1 MGRDDERRD
10 EDFSSDELFTLR
22 EFFRDEAQETL
33 ERLTGHLLAIGDAP
47 TEAVL
52 TEMMRATHTMKG
64 SAGTVGLPDLVS
76 YAHAIEDE
84 LARLRG
90 GRISWSVEVREHLVT
105 IFDALRAYVDALGD
119 PVAKEA
125 ARIRLLEPLGDLTAM
140 GPARSAESTQVGVA
154 PAARAVTS
162 PPVRESGPT
171 PNPGRSSTPLSNPVM
186 SAPAVRPGSSGHG
199 GDGVVEPYQH
209 TEDTTRSVVAGDGA
223 RVSDT
228 SERHRRDS
236 AGVLR
241 VDASR
246 IDHLMDSVGELVV
259 DRTRIERRV
268 DGLRA
273 LARDLGGAHLRVAE
287 HLAGAGASSSEAGA
301 LLGAIEPVLGELC
314 RQLFHTAGGL
324 VDEIDALRRTTDSV
338 RSGLTQVRM
347 SSAESLYR
355 TLARQLRTIAR
366 DAHKSVDLVTSGA
379 ETEFD
384 KTVAERITDPLV
396 QLLRNA
402 VAHGIESADE
412 RLALGKNPRGEIH
425 IDARQEGN
433 EVVLELSDDGAG
445 IDPDVLRQ
453 RFVAQG
459 LWSQAKADLASD
471 EDVLRAIFDPGMS
484 TRHEA
489 DSLAGRG
496 VGLDAVRETI
506 AKLGGEV
513 RMTSTPGRGT
523 HFTLRLPVSTAVT
536 TAFLFKVS
544 HDVYALPNVHV
555 VDTIGI
561 ERAHDGVG
569 DRVPARVEHG
579 GVSLPVLGLPE
590 ILQTVAPVE
599 MPTVPALVVEYVGR
613 RFALACDRLVG
624 PREIVVK
631 HLGPLLASL
640 PLYAGATIS
649 GSGKVQLILDPATLV
664 RMAYPE
670 LPAVSDAMAAG
681 DAVPRRMPTGPVT
694 RMTTGPAVRLSSGA
708 TGGSSP
714 GRSFDGLGSWMAD
727 PAVSASS
734 SWSSGS
740 SGGSEDGLE
749 PRDGVPQG
757 PAMDR
762 RTRPALAA
770 PLSPSPTGN
779 ARPELSREDMHS
791 VRVLQRPELRE
802 PIGPGAR
809 VLVVDDSPTIREAV
823 ANILTNRGYFAE
835 VAMDGAEAWA
845 MLGQGSY
852 ELVIT
857 DLEMPNMS
865 GFGLLERMRTTS
877 GMEAIPV
884 IVVSSRD
891 EPSNRVRAHAL
902 GVHGF
907 VSKPVTPQKLATA
920 LKVLTG
926 DG

>member
-1 MGRDDERRD
+1 MARDDDSRD

-22 EFFRDEAQETL
+22 EFFRDEAHETL
-33 ERLTGHLLAIGDAP
+33 ERLTGHLLAIGDAAP
-47 TEAVL
+47 SEAIL
-52 TEMMRATHTMKG
+52 AEMMRATHTMKG

-90 GRISWSVEVREHLVT
+90 GRVRWSAMVREHLVT
-105 IFDALRAYVDALGD
+105 IFDALRAYVDALGS
-119 PVAKEA
+119 PAEAEA
-125 ARIRLLEPLGDLTAM
+125 ARVRLQQPLADLAAMASLGPATGSSTGLSTGSGPIESTHVGAAPPGAARGATREKGRALTPVPEPL
-140 GPARSAESTQVGVA
+140 
-154 PAARAVTS
+154 AAGA
-162 PPVRESGPT
+162 
-171 PNPGRSSTPLSNPVM
+171 SSS
-186 SAPAVRPGSSGHG
+186 
-199 GDGVVEPYQH
+199 DGVVEPYQRF
-209 TEDTTRSVVAGDGA
+209 EDTTRSVVASDGQ

-228 SERHRRDS
+228 SERQRRDG

-246 IDHLMDSVGELVV
+246 IDQLMDSVGELVV

-273 LARDLGGAHLRVAE
+273 VARELGRVHVRVAE
-287 HLAGAGASSSEAGA
+287 HLADSPAGGHSGATGAGQAADD
-301 LLGAIEPVLGELC
+301 LLGALEPLLGELC
-314 RQLFHTAGGL
+314 GQLFSTVGGL
-324 VDEIDALRRTTDSV
+324 VSELDALRRTTASV

-347 SSAESLYR
+347 SSARSLYQ

-366 DAHKSVDLVTSGA
+366 DAHKSVDLVTSGG

-402 VAHGIESADE
+402 VAHGIEPADE
-412 RLALGKNPRGEIH
+412 RLALGKPPRGEIH

-536 TAFLFKVS
+536 TAFLFQVS
-544 HDVYALPNVHV
+544 SDVYAMPNVHV
-555 VDTIGI
+555 IDTMGI
-561 ERAHDGVG
+561 ELVTGQGR
-569 DRVPARVEHG
+569 DRLPEQVAHG
-579 GVSLPVLGLPE
+579 GEFLPVLGLPE
-590 ILQTVAPVE
+590 ILQSPSPVE
-599 MPTVPALVVEYVGR
+599 MPTLPALVVEYVGR
-613 RFALACDRLVG
+613 RFVLACDKLIGR
-624 PREIVVK
+624 REIVVK
-631 HLGPLLASL
+631 HLGPLLSSL

-649 GSGKVQLILDPATLV
+649 GSGQVQLILDPATLV
-664 RMAYPE
+664 RLAYPG
-670 LPAVSDAMAAG
+670 LPPVSDVIAG
-681 DAVPRRMPTGPVT
+681 GGVPRRRARTGPVT
-694 RMTTGPAVRLSSGA
+694 RMTTGPAVPEVLE
-708 TGGSSP
+708 
-714 GRSFDGLGSWMAD
+714 
-727 PAVSASS
+727 VSASAPAPVPPE
-734 SWSSGS
+734 
-740 SGGSEDGLE
+740 SGG
-749 PRDGVPQG
+749 GVPMASG
-757 PAMDR
+757 P
-762 RTRPALAA
+762 
-770 PLSPSPTGN
+770 
-779 ARPELSREDMHS
+779 PELS
-791 VRVLQRPELRE
+791 E

-809 VLVVDDSPTIREAV
+809 VLVVDDSATIREAV

-835 VAMDGAEAWA
+835 VAVDGAAAWA
-845 MLGQGSY
+845 MLGRGSY

-865 GFGLLERMRTTS
+865 GFGLLERMRTTP

-891 EPSNRVRAHAL
+891 EPRNRVRAHAL

-907 VSKPVTPQKLATA
+907 VSKPVTPQKLAEA

-926 DG
+926 EE